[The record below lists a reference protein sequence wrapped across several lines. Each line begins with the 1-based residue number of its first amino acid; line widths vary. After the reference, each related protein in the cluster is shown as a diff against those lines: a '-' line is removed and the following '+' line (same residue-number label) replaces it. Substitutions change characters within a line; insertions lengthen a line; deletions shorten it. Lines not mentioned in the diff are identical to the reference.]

1 MTEHTLESQPF
12 SRPPLDTYQGLAK
25 MIDHSL
31 LRPELSDEQVEA
43 GCRLAL
49 DYNVASVCARPSDA
63 DLVVR
68 LLEGSTV
75 APSSVVAFPHGGA
88 ATAVKLYETRDM
100 LRRGITEVDMVLN
113 IGKLLSHQFQYVEA
127 EIDEIA
133 RVCHGAGA
141 ILKVIFENA
150 YLSDDLK
157 VAACE
162 ICMRCQ
168 ADFVKTSTGFAPSG
182 ATREDLILMKRT
194 VGTVCRVKAAGGVR
208 TLDSALEVY
217 ALGCDRFGATKTK
230 EILDDWKARLA
241 RTAHIQAGA
250 PAPA

>member
-1 MTEHTLESQPF
+1 MTEHTIASPPF
-12 SRPPLDTYQGLAK
+12 SRPPLATYQGLAK

-31 LRPELSDEQVEA
+31 LRPELNDEQVEA
-43 GCRLAL
+43 GCHLAL
-49 DYNVASVCARPSDA
+49 AYNVASVCARPSDA

-75 APSSVVAFPHGGA
+75 APSSVVGFPHGGA
-88 ATAVKLYETRDM
+88 TTAVKLYETRDL

-113 IGKLLSHQFQYVEA
+113 IGKLLSRQFQYVES

-133 RVCHGAGA
+133 RACHGAGA

-150 YLSDDLK
+150 YLTDDLK

-168 ADFVKTSTGFAPSG
+168 ADFVKTSSGFAPSG
-182 ATREDLILMKRT
+182 ATRDDLMLMKRT
-194 VGTVCRVKAAGGVR
+194 VGDVCRVKAAGGVR
-208 TLDSALEVY
+208 TLDGALEVY

-230 EILDDWKARLA
+230 EILDDWTARLGETA
-241 RTAHIQAGA
+241 RIHAGA

>member
-1 MTEHTLESQPF
+1 MTEYTTASQPF
-12 SRPPLDTYQGLAK
+12 SRPPLATYQGLAK

-31 LRPELSDEQVEA
+31 LRPELNDEQVEA
-43 GCRLAL
+43 GCYLAL

-63 DLVVR
+63 DLVVS

-75 APSSVVAFPHGGA
+75 APSSVVGFPHGGA
-88 ATAVKLYETRDM
+88 TTAVKLYETRDM
-100 LRRGITEVDMVLN
+100 LRRGIAEVDMVLN
-113 IGKLLSHQFQYVEA
+113 IGKLLSRQFQYVEA

-150 YLSDDLK
+150 YLSDELK

-182 ATREDLILMKRT
+182 AIPEDLVLMKRT
-194 VGTVCRVKAAGGVR
+194 VGDVCRVKAAGGVR

-217 ALGCDRFGATKTK
+217 SLGCDRFGATKTK
-230 EILDDWKARLA
+230 EILDDWTARLA
-241 RTAHIQAGA
+241 HAARIQAGA
-250 PAPA
+250 TAPA

>member
-1 MTEHTLESQPF
+1 
-12 SRPPLDTYQGLAK
+12 
-25 MIDHSL
+25 
-31 LRPELSDEQVEA
+31 
-43 GCRLAL
+43 
-49 DYNVASVCARPSDA
+49 
-63 DLVVR
+63 
-68 LLEGSTV
+68 
-75 APSSVVAFPHGGA
+75 
-88 ATAVKLYETRDM
+88 

-113 IGKLLSHQFQYVEA
+113 IGKLLSRQFQYVES

-133 RVCHGAGA
+133 RACHDAGA

-150 YLSDDLK
+150 YLTDDLK

-194 VGTVCRVKAAGGVR
+194 VGDVCRVKAAGGVR
-208 TLDSALEVY
+208 TLDGALEVY
-217 ALGCDRFGATKTK
+217 FLGCDRFGATKTK
-230 EILDDWKARLA
+230 EILDDWTARLA
-241 RTAHIQAGA
+241 QTARIQAGA